1 MMNDGGAN
9 ITSISVGCYFVDN
22 TGNVVDQ
29 KNEDFTIE
37 LKSNYSHDNSGTF
50 SLVFENVKGKPSTVE
65 IYSVTGTFG
74 LTQKEERKQWLD
86 ENWWIW
92 LIVAYVV
99 VGIVIGMLCGMYI
112 GAEFGCLDEDFWLSL
127 LCGLFWP
134 IGGIVLLVNY
144 IKEKNTDK

>member
-1 MMNDGGAN
+1 M
-9 ITSISVGCYFVDN
+9 
-22 TGNVVDQ
+22 
-29 KNEDFTIE
+29 
-37 LKSNYSHDNSGTF
+37 
-50 SLVFENVKGKPSTVE
+50 VFENVRGKPSTVE

-99 VGIVIGMLCGMYI
+99 VGIVIGMLCGVYV
-112 GAEFGCLDEDFWLSL
+112 GAEFGEFDEDFWLSL
-127 LCGLFWP
+127 ACGLFWP

-144 IKEKNTDK
+144 IKEKKKNMVIIMKTATTKNMRMNSTTTVIMTTPPKEKPQ